1 MLLDHLLNKYYDH
14 LNDNDLHIINIMH
27 NNMSQLPTMKIQ
39 ELSQLTHTS
48 ISTIHRLVK
57 KLGFEGYSDF
67 KFYTKLKSQENTK
80 QVEQTHSIIEDVQR
94 TIEHLDMLDYDVLN
108 TLIDAAPLI
117 YIFGTGMAQQ
127 NVARDA
133 QRHLLS
139 ISKKVILLND
149 ENELNM
155 AIDQMTQDDLM
166 FIISLS
172 GETQNI
178 MQPIHILK
186 ARQLNYVSITT
197 LHDNFIA
204 QNAKFNI
211 YVSSTPLQFFNNIQY
226 HSFTPYYVIF
236 DYIVRTY
243 HNYKIAQKNKD

>member
-1 MLLDHLLNKYYDH
+1 MLLDHLINQYYDD

-27 NNMSQLPTMKIQ
+27 NNVSKLPNMKIQ
-39 ELSQLTHTS
+39 DLSLLTHTS

-67 KFYTKLKSQENTK
+67 KFYTKLKSQDNSN
-80 QVEQTHSIIEDVQR
+80 QVVQAHSIIEDVER

-108 TLIDAAPLI
+108 ALIDNAPLI

-149 ENELNM
+149 ENELIM
-155 AIDQMTQDDLM
+155 AIDQMTRDDLL

-172 GETQNI
+172 GETQHI
-178 MQPIHILK
+178 SQPIHILK
-186 ARQLNYVSITT
+186 SRQLNYVSITT

>member
-1 MLLDHLLNKYYDH
+1 MLLDHLINQYYEN

-27 NNMSQLPTMKIQ
+27 NNVSKLPTMKIQ
-39 ELSQLTHTS
+39 ELSLLTHTS

-67 KFYTKLKSQENTK
+67 KFYTKLQSQKHTN
-80 QVEQTHSIIEDVQR
+80 QVEQVPSIIDDVQR
-94 TIEHLDMLDYDVLN
+94 TIEHLDMLDYDLLN
-108 TLIDAAPLI
+108 KLIDNAPLI

-149 ENELNM
+149 ENELIM
-155 AIDQMTQDDLM
+155 AIDQMTKEDLM

-172 GETQNI
+172 GETQHI
-178 MQPIHILK
+178 AQPIHILK
-186 ARQLNYVSITT
+186 SRQLNYVSITT
-197 LHDNFIA
+197 LHDNYIA

-211 YVSSTPLQFFNNIQY
+211 YVSSTPLQFFNNTQY
-226 HSFTPYYVIF
+226 YSFTPYYVIF

-243 HNYKIAQKNKD
+243 HNYKVKKNKD